1 MASDGSSLETKQVSG
16 ANQSV
21 NITNTS
27 VAVTGTF
34 FQSTQ
39 PISIAD
45 TLDVRQV
52 SGANWS
58 VSVIDIFGSTATS
71 MLNGDNRLR
80 VAVDTGSSG
89 LTDTELRASHIDVVQ
104 MSGAIDSMYVTGV
117 AASTYAEILNPDGRV
132 KVELPTGSS
141 GLTDSE
147 LRASSIDVQQASGAS
162 WSTNVLTMPAVVVTS
177 ITNTIATANIDSS
190 GVQYSGSNPVPVLIV
205 PNTTSSTYV
214 VGALAHDAADDGA
227 NPVKVGGVAKQ
238 TNPTAVADGDVVRFV
253 ADDIGRQVMTVHQVR
268 DLIVTA
274 RVNPTTVAPT
284 ILLAGGGAGVFH
296 DLISITASNKSTA
309 ATTAVGASVAF
320 DLLEVLAGGP
330 VLSFSVGNGR
340 SITYQPPAPIRQS
353 EGGSAWMVD
362 ITSDATTGAGDLIVT
377 ALFAKNV

>member
-1 MASDGSSLETKQVSG
+1 MAKGNFDDPFYYDIS
-16 ANQSV
+16 
-21 NITNTS
+21 TNDI
-27 VAVTGTF
+27 AVHQAQGYSW
-34 FQSTQ
+34 STVV
-39 PISIAD
+39 
-45 TLDVRQV
+45 TE
-52 SGANWS
+52 
-58 VSVIDIFGSTATS
+58 IFGSTGT
-71 MLNGDNRLR
+71 NIINPDNRL
-80 VAVDTGSSG
+80 
-89 LTDTELRASHIDVVQ
+89 
-104 MSGAIDSMYVTGV
+104 
-117 AASTYAEILNPDGRV
+117 

-227 NPVKVGGVAKQ
+227 NPVKVGGVGKT
-238 TNPTAVADGDVVRFV
+238 TNPTAVADGDVVRFI

-274 RVNPTTVAPT
+274 RAAPTNVAPT
-284 ILLAGGGAGVFH
+284 TLLAGGGAGVFH
-296 DLISITASNKSTA
+296 DLISITASNASTA
-309 ATTAVGASVAF
+309 ANTAVGAYITF
-320 DLLEVLAGGP
+320 DVLDCQTGGP
-330 VLSFSVGNGR
+330 VLTFTVTNGTAM
-340 SITYQPPAPIRQS
+340 TYQPPAPIRQS
-353 EGGSAWMVD
+353 EAGSTWQVD
-362 ITSDATTGAGDLIVT
+362 ITSDASTLAAAPLVVT